1 MFALISPNE
10 QRGQFQRIAE
20 LSGAPFDVAPPMH
33 WVDAPSGTT
42 LDGHAYDPVA
52 KAIVAY
58 TPDSELGA
66 SPTEVTMRQAR
77 LALLATGKLAG
88 VDAAIASMP
97 EPQKTSA
104 SIEWEYGNA
113 LQRSNPFVAQLGAA
127 LGLDDAEIDA
137 LFVEAA
143 KL

>member
-42 LDGHAYDPVA
+42 TDGHAYDPATQV
-52 KAIVAY
+52 IVAY

-66 SPTEVTMRQAR
+66 IPT
-77 LALLATGKLAG
+77 
-88 VDAAIASMP
+88 
-97 EPQKTSA
+97 
-104 SIEWEYGNA
+104 
-113 LQRSNPFVAQLGAA
+113 
-127 LGLDDAEIDA
+127 
-137 LFVEAA
+137 
-143 KL
+143 